1 MMPAT
6 TTSISVLAD
15 YRVGRTSPS
24 PPLTCLASAMPK
36 SACMKSV
43 GKLQIK
49 EVAATFKM
57 KLAKIGALKVSTA
70 TNPVGKPP
78 DACCHEIWLE

>member
-1 MMPAT
+1 
-6 TTSISVLAD
+6 
-15 YRVGRTSPS
+15 
-24 PPLTCLASAMPK
+24 MPK